1 MAMEDFFAIRVTDD
15 GSLELLFKSPLFAN
29 LVVGLPRLW
38 SLLSDLKPDS
48 ESRARQRLFGTPH
61 EKDSGEDFWEE
72 LVVPEIEG
80 ELRADRDV
88 VFQTIADWV
97 ESGGGN
103 PAELALTISPDS
115 VGIWIGVLG
124 QVRLMISE
132 ETGISEEELANP
144 VLTDR
149 RRALALGLWVYGA
162 LIEALMPYWE

>member
-1 MAMEDFFAIRVTDD
+1 MAMEDFFVIRVVAD
-15 GSLELLFKSPLFAN
+15 GSIELVFKSPLFAN
-29 LVVGLPRLW
+29 LVIGLPRLW
-38 SLLSDLKPDS
+38 SLLSEMKPDS

-61 EKDSGEDFWEE
+61 GQDSGEDFWEE

-88 VFQTIADWV
+88 VFQAIADWV
-97 ESGGGN
+97 ESGDGK
-103 PAELALTISPDS
+103 PADLALMVPSDS
-115 VGIWIGVLG
+115 VGLWIGVLG

-132 ETGISEEELANP
+132 ETGISEEELANSA
-144 VLTDR
+144 LTDR